1 MKKEK
6 EVSDEVAKDLAKS
19 LDAIFKTISAKDPDG
34 INNLF
39 IEIGEKLLSK
49 RNQGDSEKVVDY
61 KITQQ
66 NMINEEEIP
75 EEKKSECCD
84 CFH

>member
-1 MKKEK
+1 MKEQK
-6 EVSDEVAKDLAKS
+6 EVFDEVAKDLAKS
-19 LDAIFKTISAKDPDG
+19 LDAIFKTISAKDHDG

-49 RNQGDSEKVVDY
+49 RNQGDSEKEVDY
-61 KITQQ
+61 KIIQQ
-66 NMINEEEIP
+66 NLINEEEIP